1 MKLNQRRATANRE
14 LSKIVGMI
22 QANLALNIIAMH
34 EYLGYG
40 EKRLNQY
47 LDNYEKLVAEFAEYE
62 RDGVADYKIKQCLE
76 KIGVDYRR
84 IFEPVPTVDKLRQ
97 HKINTDIRC
106 VPKIKGENQ

>member
-1 MKLNQRRATANRE
+1 MKLNQRRATANKE

-22 QANLALNIIAMH
+22 QANLALHIIALN
-34 EYLGYG
+34 EFNGFG

-47 LDNYEKLVAEFAEYE
+47 LDNYEKLVAEFTEYE
-62 RDGVADYKIKQCLE
+62 RDGVSDYKIKQCLE

-106 VPKIKGENQ
+106 VPKIDGGKL

>member
-1 MKLNQRRATANRE
+1 MKLNQRRATANKE

-34 EYLGYG
+34 EYLGFG
-40 EKRLNQY
+40 GKRLNEY
-47 LDNYEKLVAEFAEYE
+47 LNNYEKLVAEFAEYE

-106 VPKIKGENQ
+106 VPKVEEEK